1 MWDQGNVCIGI
12 LDDAIDLI
20 QRTVDINA
28 IPRVKQHDLESICQ
42 EIDVPKCL
50 ILMEAI
56 ALGAMVA
63 EVHIRRYSIHA
74 LFLSKYQIIE
84 MAS

>member
-12 LDDAIDLI
+12 LDEAVDLI

-28 IPRVKQHDLESICQ
+28 IPRVRQNDLESICP

-50 ILMEAI
+50 VFMESI
-56 ALGAMVA
+56 ALGAMLA
-63 EVHIRRYSIHA
+63 ETHSRR
-74 LFLSKYQIIE
+74 
-84 MAS
+84 